1 MASERWLS
9 IKRWW
14 RFNYRYWQRTR
25 PPWDTGV
32 SPPELYAF
40 INSHPA
46 GRALDLGCGTGTNAI
61 TLARHGWQVTGV
73 DFAWRAIQLARQ
85 KARAAGVAVDFR
97 LGDVTR
103 LGWLAGPFDLIFD
116 LGCFHGL
123 PAGGQLAY
131 ARHVQ
136 RLLAP
141 DGTFLLY
148 VMFRAEVQTNQ
159 VGIIESDLGCFA
171 PALRLIHRADGTDA
185 TRGCPAAWLTYQR
198 RH

>member
-1 MASERWLS
+1 
-9 IKRWW
+9 
-14 RFNYRYWQRTR
+14 
-25 PPWDTGV
+25 
-32 SPPELYAF
+32 
-40 INSHPA
+40 
-46 GRALDLGCGTGTNAI
+46 
-61 TLARHGWQVTGV
+61 VTGV

-148 VMFRAEVQTNQ
+148 VMFRAEAQTNQ